1 MFIDYIWEYI
11 VNLIELIL
19 FILFIH
25 MKLHIKTE
33 LKQRTYLIF
42 SFALMQ
48 FITLCFMN
56 ALELSSYVTL
66 LSSCI
71 LDIAD
76 EMCVTNK
83 GVPKELECPFFYIWG
98 ITGGEKSYI
107 DCRK

>member
-1 MFIDYIWEYI
+1 MYI
-11 VNLIELIL
+11 IL
-19 FILFIH
+19 HKFVEC
-25 MKLHIKTE
+25 IKN
-33 LKQRTYLIF
+33 KKNINFDLIF
-42 SFALMQ
+42 
-48 FITLCFMN
+48 
-56 ALELSSYVTL
+56 YKV
-66 LSSCI
+66 SCI

>member
-1 MFIDYIWEYI
+1 MYI
-11 VNLIELIL
+11 IL
-19 FILFIH
+19 HKFVGC
-25 MKLHIKTE
+25 IKN
-33 LKQRTYLIF
+33 KKNINFDLIF
-42 SFALMQ
+42 WK
-48 FITLCFMN
+48 
-56 ALELSSYVTL
+56 V
-66 LSSCI
+66 SCI